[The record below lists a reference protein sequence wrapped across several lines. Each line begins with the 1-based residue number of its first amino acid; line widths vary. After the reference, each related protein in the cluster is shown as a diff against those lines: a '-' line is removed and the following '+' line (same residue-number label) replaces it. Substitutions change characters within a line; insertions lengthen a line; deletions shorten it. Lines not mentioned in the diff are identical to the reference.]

1 MRGAVL
7 YKLGLDFVKD
17 RVMRRSY
24 GINTDWHFRH
34 GYHPESRK
42 RVGLDGA
49 TLCKGLMFWFV
60 TKVVHKWMS
69 LNYLRKNMSQPGE

>member
-60 TKVVHKWMS
+60 TKVVHKWT

>member
-17 RVMRRSY
+17 RVMRASY
-24 GINTDWHFRH
+24 GTVMRVPFRE

-42 RVGLDGA
+42 EIDFDGKPR
-49 TLCKGLMFWFV
+49 CSGVIHWFAK
-60 TKVVHKWMS
+60 KV
-69 LNYLRKNMSQPGE
+69 LP